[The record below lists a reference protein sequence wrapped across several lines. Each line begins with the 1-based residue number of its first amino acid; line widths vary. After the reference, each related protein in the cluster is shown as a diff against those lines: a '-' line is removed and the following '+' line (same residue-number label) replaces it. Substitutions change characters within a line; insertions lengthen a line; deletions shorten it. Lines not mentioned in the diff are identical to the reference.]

1 MTMSAEG
8 PTRGADP
15 TPPGGSEA
23 SQLRACGGVA
33 SANSA
38 MQVREIE
45 ITNRHGLHARACA
58 RIVHIA
64 SRFRCEVSLVSGMRR
79 ASARSWRAASARR
92 LSSGGSVPQKLI
104 VTTFIL

>member
-1 MTMSAEG
+1 MVTGGLRLTMSE
-8 PTRGADP
+8 
-15 TPPGGSEA
+15 
-23 SQLRACGGVA
+23 
-33 SANSA
+33 SA

-79 ASARSWRAASARR
+79 ASARSIVAVMLLAAAVGTTVRVETDGPDEQAAMTAIVSLLSDGLERR
-92 LSSGGSVPQKLI
+92 V
-104 VTTFIL
+104 